1 MPKTIL
7 LTVFLLIA
15 MPALADDGAYTQL
28 FEDCARNIVEDL
40 MRPRLTDE
48 QRVDA
53 LRALLWGLYAADER
67 ALVLREC
74 ARK

>member
-1 MPKTIL
+1 MAKTVL

-15 MPALADDGAYTQL
+15 MPALADDGAHLQL
-28 FEDCARNIVEDL
+28 LEDCAKNTVEDL

-67 ALVLREC
+67 ALILREC